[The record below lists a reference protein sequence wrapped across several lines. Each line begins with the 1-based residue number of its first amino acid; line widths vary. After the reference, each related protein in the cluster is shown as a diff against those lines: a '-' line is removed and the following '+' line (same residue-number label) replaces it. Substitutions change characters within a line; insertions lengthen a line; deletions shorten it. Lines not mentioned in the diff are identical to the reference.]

1 MARAQLEQQVAHLNE
16 QKAALEARI
25 DKQQQ
30 AYDEELDALR
40 ERERQAAAR
49 VIALEHE
56 NATLESKLIQVA
68 ENNQL
73 DSSIT

>member
-1 MARAQLEQQVAHLNE
+1 MARARLEQQVAHLNE

-56 NATLESKLIQVA
+56 NATLESKLIQVT